1 MCCRRNTRKRKC
13 VMATKSIEKLANAEL
28 ERSNTKRRTLTNAPR
43 YLSYFLGVGI
53 TLFVFYSA
61 FFGVFLPKIQISLV
75 LYTLLALTF
84 IWTPAS
90 KKASKTTLPWYD
102 ALMVMASLVCMLFT
116 LHNSERF
123 LSRIPYASPVT
134 TMDIIVALITIL
146 LILECARRTVGMAIV
161 IVVVIFT
168 MYAFFGEH
176 MPSVLRC
183 NSFSLI
189 KFVDLTYMT
198 TEGIFGSLMNLC
210 SCSIFMFVAFGT
222 FLQETGGDKRFM
234 DMAFSVAG
242 RSSGGPAKV
251 SVISSGLM
259 AMLSGNTVSNVVT
272 TGTLTLP
279 LMKKNGYTPEQA
291 GAIETVSSS
300 GGQITPPVMGSVAFL
315 IADTLGTSYLYICGV
330 SVFPALLFY
339 ITTYLFVNA
348 SAKKQQIPPI
358 SDDLIPPLKQAAIN
372 LLPVFIPIFALVMML
387 VQRYTAFKSG
397 AVCTL
402 LVAVCALPFKN
413 SRLTLGKFVR
423 ALENCALGMTS
434 IIGVMAAA
442 SIIVGII
449 TKSGLMG
456 KCTSIVMSMSGGNL
470 YVVITIIMLIAYII
484 GCGLPSASCY
494 IILASL
500 CAPVLIG
507 LGVEP
512 IVSHMVIFWFCQLAG
527 LTPPVCVAAFVAAG
541 IAESNPMRTGF
552 NALKFGS
559 SFYFIPI
566 LFLMT
571 PLLTGTVPERILTF
585 ALLAGF
591 AFFFVSSLE
600 GYAFGLCSIVDRI
613 LSLIASTLFVYSA
626 SSTADPIVKI
636 ICVVCGFSYGVVLFF
651 KGKREKRQIA

>member
-1 MCCRRNTRKRKC
+1 
-13 VMATKSIEKLANAEL
+13 MATKSIEKLANAEL
-28 ERSNTKRRTLTNAPR
+28 ERSNAKRRTLSGFPR
-43 YLSYFLGVGI
+43 YLSYALGIGI
-53 TLFVFYSA
+53 TLLVFYTA
-61 FFGVFLPKIQISLV
+61 FFGILLPKIQISLV
-75 LYTLLALTF
+75 MYTLLALTF
-84 IWTPAS
+84 IWTPAT
-90 KKASKTTLPWYD
+90 KEATRTTLPWYD
-102 ALMVMASLVCMLFT
+102 ALMVMASMGCMLYT
-116 LHNSERF
+116 LLNSERF
-123 LSRIPYASPVT
+123 ISRTPYASPVAT
-134 TMDIIVALITIL
+134 LDVIVALITIL

-161 IVVVIFT
+161 IVVIVFT
-168 MYAFFGEH
+168 LYAFFGEH

-183 NSFSLI
+183 NSFSLQ

-210 SCSIFMFVAFGT
+210 SGSIFMFVAFGT

-251 SVISSGLM
+251 SVISSSLM

-272 TGTLTLP
+272 TGTLTIP

-291 GAIETVSSS
+291 GAIEAVSSS

-315 IADTLGTSYLYICGV
+315 IADALGTSYLYICGV
-330 SVFPALLFY
+330 SVLPALLFY
-339 ITTYLFVNA
+339 VTTYLFVNA
-348 SAKKQQIPPI
+348 AAKKQEIPPI
-358 SDDLIPPLKQAAIN
+358 PDDMIPPLKKAAFN
-372 LLPVFIPIFALVMML
+372 LIPVFIPIFALVMML

-402 LVAVCALPFKN
+402 LVAVCALPFKS
-413 SRLTLGKFVR
+413 SRLTPKKFLR

-434 IIGVMAAA
+434 IVGVMAAA

-456 KCTSIVMSMSGGNL
+456 KCTSIVMSMSGGHL
-470 YVVITIIMLIAYII
+470 YVVVPIIMLIAYII

-500 CAPVLIG
+500 CAPVLVG

-541 IAESNPMRTGF
+541 IAESNPMKTGF

-559 SFYFIPI
+559 SFYFVPI
-566 LFLMT
+566 LFLKT
-571 PLLTGTVPERILTF
+571 PLLTGTFPERIVTF

-591 AFFFVSSLE
+591 AFFFVSCLE
-600 GYAFGLCSIVDRI
+600 GYAFKKCSIVDRI
-613 LSLIASTLFVYSA
+613 LSLVASALFVYAA
-626 SSTADPIVKI
+626 SSSTVLTVKI
-636 ICVVCGFSYGVVLFF
+636 ICVVCGLAYGLLLYL
-651 KGKREKRQIA
+651 KARKDRRQIA